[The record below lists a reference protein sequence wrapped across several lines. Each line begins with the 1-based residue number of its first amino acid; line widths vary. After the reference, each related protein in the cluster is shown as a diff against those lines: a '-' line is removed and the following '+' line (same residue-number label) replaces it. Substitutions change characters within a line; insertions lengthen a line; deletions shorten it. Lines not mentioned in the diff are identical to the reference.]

1 MCWFFIGSVAKK
13 RKKQG
18 YERLTAITILLMCK
32 ICYVLY
38 RFSSVHKANKLYFC
52 PSIYTHAG
60 MGIVI
65 RQSIKSVI
73 VTLAGVA
80 LGGIITIM
88 SPRFFPK
95 AELGFTQNLIK
106 IALLVSY
113 LSLFG
118 FNYTLLIYGQKY
130 PPGHKAR
137 GTFLTL
143 SGVVP
148 LILSLVVTGAYF
160 LFREQII
167 SFYKRGD
174 EILMRQYFVLFP
186 LLTFAAFLIT
196 WMEGYLQS
204 LHKTAIQNFGRE
216 ILARIIYI
224 TLIVLFGLQLIS
236 FSVFI
241 WLYVLLY
248 LVPFL
253 FLLVVALRNE
263 GFRFAYKRDVFSA
276 KEIKEL
282 FRFSGYH
289 MLTVVS
295 TVLIIQAD
303 SILLAPLDR
312 NGFEAVAV
320 YGVASMVIAML
331 RNPTRVIG
339 IAATPAF
346 TQSYN
351 EGNIKELKNLF
362 MRSAINMQVIA
373 VGMFALVY
381 LNIDNIQGAMSLV
394 QKGYEEIKGLILI
407 LMIGQ
412 LIDMFTGLNFELIG
426 VTKYYRFNFWIAILL
441 LVIVFV
447 LNYFLI
453 REIGIYGAAWATS
466 IGLAVFNVLKTVFLW
481 QKLKMHPFSLHTT
494 KALAACAL
502 ACVLTWLIPY
512 LGNVFIDAIVRS
524 TVFCGLFWFFLFRL
538 KVSGELN
545 EMTLNIIRKRR
556 LY

>member
-1 MCWFFIGSVAKK
+1 MCLFVFFGTDNTTNCTFAAQFIYS
-13 RKKQG
+13 
-18 YERLTAITILLMCK
+18 ER
-32 ICYVLY
+32 
-38 RFSSVHKANKLYFC
+38 
-52 PSIYTHAG
+52 

-73 VTLAGVA
+73 VTLAGVV

-113 LSLFG
+113 LGLFG

-137 GTFLTL
+137 GTFLTIT
-143 SGVVP
+143 GIVP
-148 LILSLVVTGAYF
+148 LVFSLLVCSGYF
-160 LFREQII
+160 TLKERII
-167 SFYKRGD
+167 ASYQSND

-186 LLTFAAFLIT
+186 LLTFCSFLIS
-196 WMEGYLQS
+196 WLEGYLQS
-204 LHKTAIQNFGRE
+204 LHKTALQNFARE
-216 ILARIIYI
+216 ILSRIIYI
-224 TLIVLFGLQLIS
+224 TLIILFALQVIS
-236 FSVFI
+236 FAVFI
-241 WLYVLLY
+241 WLYVLFY

-253 FLLVVALRNE
+253 FLLIISLRNQ
-263 GFRFAYKRDVFSA
+263 GFRFEYKTGLFSG
-276 KEIKEL
+276 KEIREI

-303 SILLAPLDR
+303 SILLAPLDK

-351 EGNIKELKNLF
+351 EGNIKELKDLF
-362 MRSAINMQVIA
+362 SRSAINMQIIA
-373 VGMFALVY
+373 AGMFALVY

-394 QKGYEEIKGLILI
+394 QKGYEEIKALILI
-407 LMIGQ
+407 LMVGQ
-412 LIDMFTGLNFELIG
+412 LVDMFSGLNFELIG
-426 VTKYYRFNFWIAILL
+426 VTKYYRFNFWIAVFL
-441 LVIVFV
+441 LVVVFV

-453 REIGIYGAAWATS
+453 QRIGIYGAAWATS
-466 IGLAVFNVLKTVFLW
+466 IGLAVFNILKTIFLW
-481 QKLKMHPFSLHTT
+481 KKMRMQPFNFATLKVLAAG
-494 KALAACAL
+494 ALAFGVA
-502 ACVLTWLIPY
+502 WLLPF
-512 LGNVFIDAIVRS
+512 LFNVFADGIIRS
-524 TVFCGLFWFFLFRL
+524 IVFCGLFWFFLFML
-538 KVSGELN
+538 KISGELN
-545 EMTLNIIRKRR
+545 EITLNIIRKRR

>member
-1 MCWFFIGSVAKK
+1 
-13 RKKQG
+13 
-18 YERLTAITILLMCK
+18 
-32 ICYVLY
+32 
-38 RFSSVHKANKLYFC
+38 
-52 PSIYTHAG
+52 

-73 VTLAGVA
+73 VTLGGVV
-80 LGGIITIM
+80 LGGIITIL

-95 AELGFTQNLIK
+95 TEYGFTQNLIK

-113 LSLFG
+113 LGLFG

-143 SGVVP
+143 TGVIP
-148 LILSLVVTGAYF
+148 LFLSVVVCAGYF
-160 LFREQII
+160 LFRERII
-167 SFYKRGD
+167 GAYHGED
-174 EILMRQYFVLFP
+174 EVLMRQYFVLFP
-186 LLTFAAFLIT
+186 LLTFVSFLIY
-196 WMEGYLQS
+196 WLEGYLQS
-204 LHKTAIQNFGRE
+204 LHKTALQNFARE

-224 TLIVLFGLQLIS
+224 TLIILFALQVISFTVFVWAYVLF
-236 FSVFI
+236 
-241 WLYVLLY
+241 Y
-248 LVPFL
+248 LAPFL

-263 GFRFAYKRDVFSA
+263 GFRFEYHKGLFSG
-276 KEIKEL
+276 KEIREI

-303 SILLAPLDR
+303 SIMLAPLDK

-346 TQSYN
+346 TKSYN
-351 EGNIKELKNLF
+351 EGNIKELGQLF
-362 MRSAINMQVIA
+362 TRSAINMQIIA
-373 VGMFALVY
+373 AGMFALVY

-394 QKGYEEIKGLILI
+394 QKGYEEIKALILI

-412 LIDMFTGLNFELIG
+412 LVDMFSGLNFELIG
-426 VTKYYRFNFWIAILL
+426 VTKYYRFNFWVAVLL

-453 REIGIYGAAWATS
+453 RHIGIYGAAWATS
-466 IGLAVFNVLKTVFLW
+466 SGLAVFNILKTVFLW
-481 QKLKMHPFSLHTT
+481 RKMNMQPFSKGTLRLLFAA
-494 KALAACAL
+494 ALAFGAA
-502 ACVLTWLIPY
+502 WLLPF
-512 LGNVFIDAIVRS
+512 LGNVFVDGVVRS
-524 TVFCGLFWFFLFRL
+524 TLFCGLFWFLLFRL
-538 KVSGELN
+538 KASGELN
-545 EMTLNIIRKRR
+545 EITLNLIKKRR